1 MLGSGPPSFVHAL
14 FALDPG
20 CWTPLAQQKQAAPPV
35 PVVLAQLSMHPASPI
50 GLLPKP
56 FSQLFTH
63 ASYWQH
69 ADSVLPKSVAAVRT
83 LVKCA
88 VTARIRFTYPSMC
101 RVLRGRPGRCWSG
114 RWGWRCGWTSC
125 WCWRLW
131 SFGVLF
137 ALLKDLS
144 RLSDCDAVNCRK

>member
-63 ASYWQH
+63 TSYWQH

-101 RVLRGRPGRCWSG
+101 RVLRGRPGRCCQDAEDDAAG
-114 RWGWRCGWTSC
+114 ELHVDVEDC
-125 WCWRLW
+125 
-131 SFGVLF
+131 GVLEF
-137 ALLKDLS
+137 YLLY
-144 RLSDCDAVNCRK
+144 